1 MSNLFTLPSQRAID
15 SNTDALAGAKLY
27 FYDPGTTDD
36 RTVYSNRTL
45 ATAHAQP
52 VVADAGGLFAPIY
65 LPTGTYKVVL
75 KDADDVTIF
84 TADNVDGPLDTS
96 TFLQDGDLVLDSPV
110 VSKTTTYTV
119 VAGDK
124 GKIINANPTGG
135 SFTITLLSAVTA
147 GDGFPLTIRHVGT
160 ANQVTVEATTGQT
173 IDGRAGISLTDQ
185 YQSITL
191 VSDGAN
197 WHIVSDA
204 PKFKETA
211 PYFTVQDRL
220 TAPPTSPTPGA
231 CYIINGTP
239 TGAWSSYANKDLVIA
254 TGTGS
259 WAKFTPATGWKA
271 WIVDEDVESVFYDS
285 AWTDYSNV
293 TAPTTSALKIAV
305 FSDEKAQN
313 TQGGTPTANAWT
325 KHDLQTE
332 RSNTITGASLAS
344 SVITLPTGKYMIHAQ
359 VSFYAS
365 RESQIRLRNTT
376 DSSTIAISPQM
387 YGANYASGTGP
398 ASILASAGTVALG
411 YVDVT
416 EATETIELQ
425 YYVTASPSSG
435 LGRVRDVSSENEV
448 YAVVTILDLT
458 SIQGPTGAQGLQGNT
473 GAGYAGAS
481 TTSLAIGTGAKTF
494 TMDATG
500 YAYVTGSRVRATSD
514 AAPTTNW
521 MEGYVTSYSGTSLE
535 LTVDVIGGSGTYA
548 DWSFTIAGI
557 VPDTLINDMDGGG
570 YSITNVVAD
579 SGSITGSGN
588 LTAAMSGTVQIVNS
602 GSNVTLTMPN
612 SLEVGWTCTFV
623 QIGAGQAIFAAGSG
637 ATINNRQGDDRT
649 HSQWAMAVLTVVTNS
664 GGSAAVA
671 VLGGDTA

>member
-1 MSNLFTLPSQRAID
+1 MSNLFTLPSQRVID
-15 SNTDALAGAKLY
+15 ANTDALAGAKLY

-45 ATAHAQP
+45 ATPHAQP

-173 IDGRAGISLTDQ
+173 IDGRVGLSLTDR
-185 YQSITL
+185 YQSLNI

-197 WHIVSDA
+197 WHVVALSENIRGQTPVV
-204 PKFKETA
+204 KIT
-211 PYFTVQDRL
+211 DRL
-220 TAPPTSPTPGA
+220 TSPPTSPTPGA
-231 CYIINGTP
+231 RYIITGTP
-239 TGAWSSYANKDLVIA
+239 TGAWSSYSEHDIVEA
-254 TGTGS
+254 TGTGA
-259 WAKFTPATGWKA
+259 WVQIVPADGWQA
-271 WIVDEDVESVFYDS
+271 YVDDEDTQYQLRAS
-285 AWTDYSNV
+285 AWVAWSNI
-293 TAPTTSALKIAV
+293 TAPDPTNLEVAV
-305 FSDEKAQN
+305 FELQKSN
-313 TQGGTPTANAWT
+313 GTVGGAATTGSWQDDSLASWVET
-325 KHDLQTE
+325 K
-332 RSNTITGASLAS
+332 NTITGCSMASGL
-344 SVITLPTGKYMIHAQ
+344 ITLPAGTFIVVHTRALY
-359 VSFYAS
+359 
-365 RESQIRLRNTT
+365 RTNNSQIQFISTT
-376 DSSTIAISPQM
+376 TSTKVRSLSTYTEQSSNVGVQVTATGVLTLSAQEIFKPQ
-387 YGANYASGTGP
+387 YLVNF
-398 ASILASAGTVALG
+398 AGDTNALG
-411 YVDVT
+411 FPHPTISDT
-416 EATETIELQ
+416 EIYGTIQ
-425 YYVTASPSSG
+425 IID
-435 LGRVRDVSSENEV
+435 LGS
-448 YAVVTILDLT
+448 L
-458 SIQGPTGAQGLQGNT
+458 QGPTGAQGAQGNT

-494 TMDATG
+494 TMDAAG

-579 SGSITGSGN
+579 SGSIVGSGS

-649 HSQWAMAVLTVVTNS
+649 HSQWAMAVLTVVANS
-664 GGSAAVA
+664 GGSAAIA